1 MVASHPPIPFDQPCL
16 VALKI
21 LYVEVLR
28 MSGDNYVSAVE
39 FVNRQTGAVQTLDPP
54 VLFYSRSGIMLRG
67 RKEMWEEIDVSSAI
81 DNLGRRGF
89 TEHFM
94 VVGSELRGL
103 ESGKTFGPQELII
116 RGYRCGDC
124 RYGPLP
130 GTSTHAP
137 R

>member
-1 MVASHPPIPFDQPCL
+1 
-16 VALKI
+16 
-21 LYVEVLR
+21 

-39 FVNRQTGAVQTLDPP
+39 FVNRQTGAVQTR
-54 VLFYSRSGIMLRG
+54 RSPGTVPLPIGNNAAREE
-67 RKEMWEEIDVSSAI
+67 RDVEEIDVSSAI